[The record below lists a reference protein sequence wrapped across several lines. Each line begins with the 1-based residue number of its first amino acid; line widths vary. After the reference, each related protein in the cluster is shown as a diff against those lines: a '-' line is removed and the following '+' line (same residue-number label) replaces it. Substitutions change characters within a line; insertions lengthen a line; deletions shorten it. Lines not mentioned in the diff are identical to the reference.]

1 MIERAGRSL
10 SVKEFDDVCDALD
23 EPQERCYDFV
33 PSQPGYNFVE
43 GYLHGEIGMA
53 VRQREREIGNRPQ
66 YGFIIEALSARHSGH
81 HKRTLSAG
89 GVSELK
95 TESGVNTGADKP
107 FVLAMDV
114 KMVEGPDGI
123 ISSSVR
129 LERFDDRAFTLGK
142 PLFAFNAFQR
152 INHVLI
158 GGEDRKMR
166 VFARLY
172 AIACGQSGGE
182 KIERTAQRVDDS
194 ASPSIERARQ
204 RIEVGYSQL
213 AVGIRIRLEP
223 EFIRVI
229 VDPSAG
235 GLLEEWDLGYGP
247 IGSGLS
253 V

>member
-142 PLFAFNAFQR
+142 PLFAFNA
-152 INHVLI
+152 
-158 GGEDRKMR
+158 
-166 VFARLY
+166 
-172 AIACGQSGGE
+172 
-182 KIERTAQRVDDS
+182 
-194 ASPSIERARQ
+194 
-204 RIEVGYSQL
+204 
-213 AVGIRIRLEP
+213 
-223 EFIRVI
+223 
-229 VDPSAG
+229 
-235 GLLEEWDLGYGP
+235 
-247 IGSGLS
+247 
-253 V
+253 